1 MNEDDSV
8 DQKASFSGERGGSVS
23 IKIRCILELV
33 RGSLHGHCLTR
44 TTDIRLD
51 MRKFIFWKGGTI
63 SQGLHCPSLT
73 ICIGIACPCPPLA
86 STHDVTGMRITQ
98 TRGHGKFRTERY

>member
-51 MRKFIFWKGGTI
+51 MRKFIFLERRYYI
-63 SQGLHCPSLT
+63 SRAALSKLDNLHRNCLPLPPSSQYPRRDRYENYT
-73 ICIGIACPCPPLA
+73 
-86 STHDVTGMRITQ
+86 D
-98 TRGHGKFRTERY
+98 TRSWEV